1 MATHKIDLEKS
12 NGKNDFNM
20 WKIKIE
26 ALFITQGLWDAIEPV
41 SKKEG
46 K

>member
-1 MATHKIDLEKS
+1 MATPKIDLEKS
-12 NGKNDFNM
+12 NGMKDFNM

-26 ALFITQGLWDAIEPV
+26 AMFITHGLWDAIEPV